1 MVELLSLRIGGIA
14 PLGNEGVL
22 SGINKAAIQGE
33 VMLTKT
39 GFIGDDQ
46 ADKKH
51 HGGVEKAVHHY
62 DYGHYAFWK
71 TELEN
76 CTVFDAPGAFG
87 ENLST
92 IGVTEKDI
100 AVGDVFRLGG
110 AIIEVSQGRQP
121 CFKLNLR
128 FSTPDMALR
137 VQNSG
142 RTGWY
147 YRVLQEGPVKLSDEL
162 KRIERKCE
170 EWTIHRLWQ
179 ALYVTRNDREELS
192 KLANLDLLAPNWRKL
207 AEKRLASHSI
217 EDWSKRL
224 NGA

>member
-1 MVELLSLRIGGIA
+1 MVELLSLRIGRIA

-39 GFIGDDQ
+39 GFVGDDQ

-62 DYGHYAFWK
+62 DFGHYAFWK

-76 CTVFDAPGAFG
+76 CAVFDAPGAFG

-92 IGVTEKDI
+92 VGMTEKDI
-100 AVGDVFRLGG
+100 AIGDVFRLGG

-147 YRVLQEGPVKLSDEL
+147 YRVLQEGHVKLSDEL

-170 EWTIHRLWQ
+170 EWTIYRLWR
-179 ALYVTRNDREELS
+179 ALYVTRNDVEELS
-192 KLANLDLLAPNWRKL
+192 KIANLDLLAPSWRKL

>member
-1 MVELLSLRIGGIA
+1 MVELLSLRIGRIA

-62 DYGHYAFWK
+62 DFGHYAFWK

-76 CTVFDAPGAFG
+76 CAVFDAPGAFG

-92 IGVTEKDI
+92 VGMTEKDI
-100 AVGDVFRLGG
+100 AIGDVFRLGS

-147 YRVLQEGPVKLSDEL
+147 YRVLQEGHVKLSDEL

-170 EWTIHRLWQ
+170 EWTIYRLWR
-179 ALYVTRNDREELS
+179 ALYVTRNDVEELS
-192 KLANLDLLAPNWRKL
+192 KIANLDLLAPSWRKL

>member
-1 MVELLSLRIGGIA
+1 MVELLSLRIGRIA

-51 HGGVEKAVHHY
+51 HGGVEKAIHHY

-76 CTVFDAPGAFG
+76 CAVFDAPGAFG

-92 IGVTEKDI
+92 VGMTEKDI
-100 AVGDVFRLGG
+100 AIGDVFRLGS

-147 YRVLQEGPVKLSDEL
+147 YRVLQEGHVKLSDEL

-170 EWTIHRLWQ
+170 EWTIYRLWR

-192 KLANLDLLAPNWRKL
+192 KIANLDLLAPSWRKL

>member
-71 TELEN
+71 TELAN
-76 CTVFDAPGAFG
+76 CAVFDAPGAFG

-92 IGVTEKDI
+92 VGMTEKDI
-100 AVGDVFRLGG
+100 AIGDVFRLGG

-147 YRVLQEGPVKLSDEL
+147 YRVLQEGRVKLSDEL

-170 EWTIHRLWQ
+170 EWTIYRLWQ
-179 ALYVTRNDREELS
+179 ALYVTRNDVEELS
-192 KLANLDLLAPNWRKL
+192 KIANLDLLAPSWRKL